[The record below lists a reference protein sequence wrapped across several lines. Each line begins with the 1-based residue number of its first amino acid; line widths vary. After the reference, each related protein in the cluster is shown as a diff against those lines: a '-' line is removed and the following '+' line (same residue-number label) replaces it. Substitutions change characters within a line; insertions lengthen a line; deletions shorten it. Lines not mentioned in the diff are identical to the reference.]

1 MTSKMIKI
9 ESTADFE
16 KLSEPAKALAEGKLV
31 AFPTETVYGLGG
43 NALDAQT
50 VKKIY
55 GAKGRPSDN
64 PLIVHVSSKDDVYS
78 LAETVPENAEKI
90 LDILCPGPITI
101 ILNKSNLV
109 PDVVTA
115 GGKTVAIRFPENEIA
130 RELIK
135 KSGVPVAAPSANLSG
150 RPSPTTAAHVAEDLS
165 DKIDYIIDGGS
176 CRVGLESTVIDL
188 TVTPPRILRPG
199 GVSQETLAALLGEVT
214 GYAPRDEDTTSPKSP
229 GMKYKHYAPKAEMVV
244 FEGKTCR
251 DAILKQVTA
260 CKDKKVCVLTAGQ
273 TDLYDC
279 DVIDCGKEP
288 VEYAK
293 ALFGALREAD
303 ALGADVIFA
312 ELPFAP
318 GGIVT
323 ALKNRI
329 YKSCGGNVITCKS

>member
-115 GGKTVAIRFPENEIA
+115 GGTTVAIRFPENEIA

-165 DKIDYIIDGGS
+165 DKIDYIIDGGP

-229 GMKYKHYAPKAEMVV
+229 GMKYKHYAPKAEMAV

>member
-64 PLIVHVSSKDDVYS
+64 PLIVHVSSKEDVYS

-165 DKIDYIIDGGS
+165 DKIDYIIDGGP

-188 TVTPPRILRPG
+188 TITPPRILRPG

>member
-1 MTSKMIKI
+1 MTSKLIKI

-43 NALDAQT
+43 NAFNAQT

-64 PLIVHVSSKDDVYS
+64 PLIVHVSSKEDVYS

-165 DKIDYIIDGGS
+165 DKIDYIIDGGP

>member
-64 PLIVHVSSKDDVYS
+64 PLIVHVSSKEDVYS

-165 DKIDYIIDGGS
+165 DKIDYIIDGGP

-251 DAILKQVTA
+251 EAILKQVTA
-260 CKDKKVCVLTAGQ
+260 CKNKKVCVLTAGQ

-303 ALGADVIFA
+303 ALEADVIFA

>member
-64 PLIVHVSSKDDVYS
+64 PLIVHVSSKEDVYS

-165 DKIDYIIDGGS
+165 DKIDYIIDGGP

-251 DAILKQVTA
+251 EAILKQATD
-260 CKDKKVCVLTAGQ
+260 CKGKKVCVLTAGQ

-303 ALGADVIFA
+303 ALEADVIFA

>member
-64 PLIVHVSSKDDVYS
+64 PLIVHVSSKEDVYS

-229 GMKYKHYAPKAEMVV
+229 GMKYKHYAPMAEMVV

-260 CKDKKVCVLTAGQ
+260 CKNKKVCVLTAGQ

>member
-43 NALDAQT
+43 NALVEQT

-64 PLIVHVSSKDDVYS
+64 PLIVHVSSKEDVYS

-165 DKIDYIIDGGS
+165 DKIDYIIDGGP

-251 DAILKQVTA
+251 EAILKQVTA
-260 CKDKKVCVLTAGQ
+260 CKNKKVCVLTAGQ

-303 ALGADVIFA
+303 ALEADVIFA

>member
-55 GAKGRPSDN
+55 VAKGRPSDN
-64 PLIVHVSSKDDVYS
+64 PLIVHVSSKEDVYS

-165 DKIDYIIDGGS
+165 DKLDYIIDGGP

-188 TVTPPRILRPG
+188 TITPPRILRPG

>member
-64 PLIVHVSSKDDVYS
+64 PLIVHVSSKEDVYS

-115 GGKTVAIRFPENEIA
+115 GGKTVAIRFPENENA

-165 DKIDYIIDGGS
+165 DKIDYIIDGGP

-251 DAILKQVTA
+251 EAILKQVTA
-260 CKDKKVCVLTAGQ
+260 CKNKKVCVLTAGQ

-303 ALGADVIFA
+303 ALEADVIFA

>member
-64 PLIVHVSSKDDVYS
+64 PLIVHVSSKEDVYS

-165 DKIDYIIDGGS
+165 DKIDYIIDGGP

-188 TVTPPRILRPG
+188 TITPPRILRPG

-323 ALKNRI
+323 ALKNSI
-329 YKSCGGNVITCKS
+329 YKSCGGNVKTCKS

>member
-64 PLIVHVSSKDDVYS
+64 PLIVHVSSKEDVYS

-165 DKIDYIIDGGS
+165 DKIDYIIDGGP

-188 TVTPPRILRPG
+188 TITPPRILRPG

-251 DAILKQVTA
+251 EAILKQVTA

-303 ALGADVIFA
+303 ALEADVIFA
-312 ELPFAP
+312 EFPFAP

>member
-64 PLIVHVSSKDDVYS
+64 PLIVHVSSKEDVYS

-165 DKIDYIIDGGS
+165 DKIDYIIDGGP

-188 TVTPPRILRPG
+188 TITPPRILRPG

-251 DAILKQVTA
+251 EAILKQVTA

-303 ALGADVIFA
+303 ALEADVIFA

>member
-1 MTSKMIKI
+1 M
-9 ESTADFE
+9 
-16 KLSEPAKALAEGKLV
+16 
-31 AFPTETVYGLGG
+31 
-43 NALDAQT
+43 
-50 VKKIY
+50 
-55 GAKGRPSDN
+55 R
-64 PLIVHVSSKDDVYS
+64 
-78 LAETVPENAEKI
+78 
-90 LDILCPGPITI
+90 CC
-101 ILNKSNLV
+101 
-109 PDVVTA
+109 
-115 GGKTVAIRFPENEIA
+115 A

-165 DKIDYIIDGGS
+165 DKIDYIIDGGP

-188 TVTPPRILRPG
+188 TITPPRILRPG

>member
-1 MTSKMIKI
+1 MQCCVQNKSN
-9 ESTADFE
+9 DYNE
-16 KLSEPAKALAEGKLV
+16 KGNVKLV

-64 PLIVHVSSKDDVYS
+64 PLIVHVSSKEDVYS

-260 CKDKKVCVLTAGQ
+260 CKNKKVCVLTAGQ

>member
-64 PLIVHVSSKDDVYS
+64 PLIVHVSSKEDVYS

>member
-165 DKIDYIIDGGS
+165 DKIDYIIDGGP

-251 DAILKQVTA
+251 EAILKQVMA
-260 CKDKKVCVLTAGQ
+260 CKNKKVCVLTAGQ

-303 ALGADVIFA
+303 ALEADVIFA

>member
-64 PLIVHVSSKDDVYS
+64 PLIVHVSSKEDVYS

-165 DKIDYIIDGGS
+165 DKIDYIIDGGP

-188 TVTPPRILRPG
+188 TITPPRILRPG

-329 YKSCGGNVITCKS
+329 YKSCGGTVITCKS

>member
-64 PLIVHVSSKDDVYS
+64 PLIVHVSSKEDVYS

-115 GGKTVAIRFPENEIA
+115 GEKTVAIRFPENEIA

-165 DKIDYIIDGGS
+165 DKIDYIIDGGP

>member
-64 PLIVHVSSKDDVYS
+64 PLIVHVSSKEDVYS

-165 DKIDYIIDGGS
+165 DKIDYIIDGGP

-188 TVTPPRILRPG
+188 TITPPRILRPG

-229 GMKYKHYAPKAEMVV
+229 GMKYKHYAAKAEMVV